1 MNQRKVL
8 AALLKVYQERIN
20 ELQCKLD
27 DLEFTSDEWQK
38 VNHEKRTIRNMRKG
52 ALELAYDLWIIDVD
66 EFEHPYGISELIEK
80 LEAE

>member
-1 MNQRKVL
+1 MNTRKILV
-8 AALLKVYQERIN
+8 ALLKVYQERIN

-27 DLEFTSDEWQK
+27 DFEFASDEWQK
-38 VNHEKRTIRNMRKG
+38 VSCEERATRNMRKG
-52 ALELAYDLWIIDVD
+52 ALELAYNLWIIDVD

>member
-1 MNQRKVL
+1 MNGRKIL

-27 DLEFTSDEWQK
+27 NLEFASDEWQK
-38 VNHEKRTIRNMRKG
+38 VSREERSIRNMRKG
-52 ALELAYDLWIIDVD
+52 ALELAYDLWIINVD
-66 EFEHPYGISELIEK
+66 EFEHLYGISELIEK